1 MDDSAVLFLLGTS
14 LVLIGA
20 FILILATIL
29 MTTIRNKKRQAKTTG
44 VIIIGPI
51 PIIFGS
57 DKKSVKTILVLSI
70 VLTTLLLTYFLV
82 YHFVLR

>member
-1 MDDSAVLFLLGTS
+1 MDDSAILFLLGTS

-29 MTTIRNKKRQAKTTG
+29 MTTLRNKKRQAKTTG

-57 DKKSVKTILVLSI
+57 DKKSVKAILVLSI